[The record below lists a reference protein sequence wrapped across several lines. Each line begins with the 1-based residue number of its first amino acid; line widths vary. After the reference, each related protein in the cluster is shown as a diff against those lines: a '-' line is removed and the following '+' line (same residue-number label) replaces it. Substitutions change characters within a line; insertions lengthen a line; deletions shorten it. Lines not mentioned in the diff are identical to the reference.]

1 MLCCVVCV
9 NANGAIALCYILLY
23 LCIDNK
29 FQYMSSAIHK
39 PAAA

>member
-1 MLCCVVCV
+1 MLTCFTCV
-9 NANGAIALCYILLY
+9 NSNGAIALHYILLY

-29 FQYMSSAIHK
+29 FQYMSFVFHK

>member
-1 MLCCVVCV
+1 MLTCATCV
-9 NANGAIALCYILLY
+9 NTKGAIALRYILLY

-29 FQYMSSAIHK
+29 FQYMSSAFHK

>member
-1 MLCCVVCV
+1 MLYLGICV
-9 NANGAIALCYILLY
+9 NTDGTIALHYILLY

-29 FQYMSSAIHK
+29 FQYMSSTFHK

>member
-1 MLCCVVCV
+1 MLCCGVCV
-9 NANGAIALCYILLY
+9 NPNGAIALLYILLY

-29 FQYMSSAIHK
+29 FQYMSSANHK

>member
-1 MLCCVVCV
+1 MLTCFTCV
-9 NANGAIALCYILLY
+9 NSNGAIALYYILLY

-29 FQYMSSAIHK
+29 FQYMSSAFHK

>member
-1 MLCCVVCV
+1 MLYYVVCV
-9 NANGAIALCYILLY
+9 NANGAIALFYILLY

-29 FQYMSSAIHK
+29 FQYMSFAFHK